1 VQLKTPSRPGSK
13 KIIITTGIIV
23 GLATGY
29 NILSAGNAQAFAVTW
44 NGTNY
49 DVTTFTG
56 SRTSNAAI
64 FNTSANGGS
73 MPWWGSQSNANSFI
87 QATASSEADLY
98 TNLGVSPTGNV
109 IMFGYGNAMLSGF
122 TSAKSYNESSSP
134 SFLMV
139 ADSSTTGGPGPS
151 TIYWAQ
157 ATEVTPVPG
166 PLPLLGIGAA
176 LGFSRKLKKRIA
188 NRKLSTTD

>member
-1 VQLKTPSRPGSK
+1 MPLLAGSP
-13 KIIITTGIIV
+13 KIIITTGIIA
-23 GLATGY
+23 LATGW

-56 SRTSNAAI
+56 SRDNNSAI
-64 FNTSANGGS
+64 FETSANGGS
-73 MPWWGSQSNANSFI
+73 MPWWGSESNANSFI
-87 QATASSEADLY
+87 QATASSEADLF

-109 IMFGYGNAMLSGF
+109 IMFGYGNFMSGF
-122 TSAKSYNESSSP
+122 STTKQY
-134 SFLMV
+134 
-139 ADSSTTGGPGPS
+139 ADSLGSGFSVASNSVATYGGGD
-151 TIYWAQ
+151 TINWVQ
-157 ATEVTPVPG
+157 ATEVTAVPG

-188 NRKLSTTD
+188 NRKLSTTV